1 MIQEGV
7 PCASPPQLEEVRI
20 LYAPLRNARRPDS
33 LAVYTGPT
41 AMASS
46 GAHHDAACPTSPT
59 SSGRF
64 AECGSHD
71 YIIPSSCS
79 DDFPSF
85 SETSERKQRGGR
97 RALSLL
103 RSASF
108 AGDAHSSDYTDEVTL
123 SDFERQLTTRRFS
136 YDQRATRDFL
146 YSPEGTERAVRG
158 GCIALDV
165 LSLDEEE
172 ISEFLSSDGDS
183 LYCGTPMD
191 VTPGSSCASSLF

>member
-1 MIQEGV
+1 
-7 PCASPPQLEEVRI
+7 
-20 LYAPLRNARRPDS
+20 
-33 LAVYTGPT
+33 
-41 AMASS
+41 MASS

-191 VTPGSSCASSLF
+191 VTPVPVVRAPFFRQREFPASEARGDNTITASICTAGISVPFLLFAV